1 MTPPGPRPR
10 ATLACV
16 ATPELST
23 RAFREVATTAE
34 SVGLDELWLWEDV
47 GRQSCVAQAGA
58 LLASTHRLKVGLGIM
73 PVPLRNAVLE
83 AMDIAT
89 LAEMFPDRVNPGL
102 GHGVQG
108 WIEEIGA
115 RVDSPL
121 TLLREHAVA
130 VRALLHG
137 ETVTHHGRYVR
148 LDGVSLVRPPVAPPP
163 LYVAGHG
170 PRTLRVAGEVGDG
183 VILQM
188 GVSPEETR
196 TALSLAA
203 AGRSAEQGALPAC
216 IYVGIDAALRS
227 AGAAATAQHLRRW
240 VDAGATTVA
249 VVPVDGS
256 GAPDMADITT
266 TVAWL
271 GGEVRP
277 LFDRA
282 AHDSTAPTW
291 TEGRSA

>member
-1 MTPPGPRPR
+1 MTPRGLRPR

-23 RAFREVATTAE
+23 RAFVEVATTAE
-34 SVGLDELWLWEDV
+34 SAGLDELWLWEDV

-58 LLASTHRLKVGLGIM
+58 LLASTQRLKIGLGIM

-89 LAEMFPDRVNPGL
+89 LAEMFPDRVIPGL

-137 ETVTHHGRYVR
+137 ETVTHHGRYVH
-148 LDGVSLVRPPVAPPP
+148 LDGVSLVWPPVVPPP

-183 VILQM
+183 VIFQM

-196 TALSLAA
+196 AALALAV
-203 AGRSAEQGALPAC
+203 AGRSAEQGVLPAC
-216 IYVGIDAALRS
+216 VYVGVDADLRS

-240 VDAGATTVA
+240 FDAGATTVA

-256 GAPDMADITT
+256 GAPDMANIAA

-277 LFDRA
+277 LVDRA
-282 AHDSTAPTW
+282 AHGSVTPTW
-291 TEGRSA
+291 AEERSA